1 MASTSSRPPSARQQ
15 LHGFCKARFS
25 KLVDAWFAVQ
35 LAHYGGKYS
44 IERMLA
50 LEEYSRDT
58 SLTRVL
64 LVTVGSPLLVFA
76 VVLLQESIPLQDPAA
91 GWKAN
96 YGFWFRVGIVGIAV
110 GIATTVHLR
119 LWIGIHKIS
128 TLCTIF
134 YCIATGIGYISSGIA
149 AATVWV
155 FPIPFYMFTLGGV
168 TSLIIL
174 AYIRIVMGSRAFWE
188 IFHQHELLRRMK
200 QISILQAF
208 LYVVYPFY
216 QVLFTKTNHTN
227 YELPVIMLLP
237 AFRLVI
243 K

>member
-1 MASTSSRPPSARQQ
+1 
-15 LHGFCKARFS
+15 
-25 KLVDAWFAVQ
+25 
-35 LAHYGGKYS
+35 
-44 IERMLA
+44 MLA
-50 LEEYSRDT
+50 LEEYSRGT
-58 SLTRVL
+58 SLTRAL
-64 LVTVGSPLLVFA
+64 LVTVGSPLLVVA

-96 YGFWFRVGIVGIAV
+96 YGFWFRVGMVGIAV
-110 GIATTVHLR
+110 GIASTIHMR
-119 LWIGIHKIS
+119 FWIGIDEVSI
-128 TLCTIF
+128 LRTIL
-134 YCIATGIGYISSGIA
+134 YCIAVGVGYISSGMAVA
-149 AATVWV
+149 AVWV
-155 FPIPFYMFTLGGV
+155 FPIPFYMFTLGGL

-174 AYIRIVMGSRAFWE
+174 VYIRIVMGSRAFWE

-216 QVLFTKTNHTN
+216 QVLFTKTNHRN